1 MSDNILIRIGG
12 APPGT
17 AAYADRAA
25 DPIDLDGATLVW
37 GEWFGCGCDDDLI
50 MQNDTW
56 RCAYCGDSNDAERE
70 ECRGCRA
77 PRPEEA

>member
-1 MSDNILIRIGG
+1 MYADSYLRDFDEGDIITVAMLDQWRDNFREGNSVVP
-12 APPGT
+12 APPS
-17 AAYADRAA
+17 
-25 DPIDLDGATLVW
+25 
-37 GEWFGCGCDDDLI
+37 
-50 MQNDTW
+50 W